1 MRALSYCKSG
11 RVSQLLA
18 GPNKKILNNIY
29 HSTRASRYPK
39 WKLALALKQDRKE
52 TGHERDRKGKRQN
65 RNETGK
71 EGDRTGRRQ
80 DRKKAGQKGGRTGK
94 RQDRKEA
101 GHERGRTGRRQDSK
115 DSGQER
121 ESQAGHEK
129 VGIKIAGKQDSRDSG
144 GRTGSRQERKDSRRQ
159 DRRDEEAGKEIYKRE
174 GILE

>member
-1 MRALSYCKSG
+1 MRAVSYCKSG

-71 EGDRTGRRQ
+71 EEDRTGRRQ
-80 DRKKAGQKGGRTGK
+80 DRKEAGQ
-94 RQDRKEA
+94 
-101 GHERGRTGRRQDSK
+101 ERGRTGRRQDMK
-115 DSGQER
+115 EAGQE
-121 ESQAGHEK
+121 
-129 VGIKIAGKQDSRDSG
+129 G
-144 GRTGSRQERKDSRRQ
+144 GRTVRIQDRKEKARQ
-159 DRRDEEAGKEIYKRE
+159 DMKR
-174 GILE
+174 